1 MAVSDMTTERNMKL
15 ALARG
20 AKLRCPRCGEGRL
33 FNSYLKVSECC
44 PSCGLDYTPQRA
56 DDGPAY
62 LVILVVG
69 HLVGFA
75 LPVMFEWMRDDPAL
89 LALSVGSLAIALSL
103 LLLPRV
109 KGGFVA
115 FQWAKSLHGF

>member
-20 AKLRCPRCGEGRL
+20 AKLRCPRCGEGKL
-33 FNSYLKVSECC
+33 FNGYLKVSKGC
-44 PSCGLDYTPQRA
+44 PSCDLDYTPQRA

>member
-1 MAVSDMTTERNMKL
+1 M
-15 ALARG
+15 
-20 AKLRCPRCGEGRL
+20 
-33 FNSYLKVSECC
+33 
-44 PSCGLDYTPQRA
+44 
-56 DDGPAY
+56 
-62 LVILVVG
+62 G

-75 LPVMFEWMRDDPAL
+75 LPVMSEWMRDDPAL

-103 LLLPRV
+103 LLLPRA